1 MAKKGQLEG
10 GTVGS
15 LAGGVAGA
23 TLGPIGSAIGSA
35 AGSTAGQMIGDK
47 LGGKEEDE
55 TPLKGKYGHSGK
67 MKEVAEHANFL
78 TRLKELSGMMR
89 SDKI

>member
-1 MAKKGQLEG
+1 
-10 GTVGS
+10 
-15 LAGGVAGA
+15 
-23 TLGPIGSAIGSA
+23 
-35 AGSTAGQMIGDK
+35 MIGDK